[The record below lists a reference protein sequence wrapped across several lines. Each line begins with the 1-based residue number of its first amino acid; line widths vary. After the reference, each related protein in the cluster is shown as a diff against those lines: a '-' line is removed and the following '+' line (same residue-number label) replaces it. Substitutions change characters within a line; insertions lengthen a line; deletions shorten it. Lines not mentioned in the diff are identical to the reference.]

1 MALPAKLATGRRLLP
16 TLLVLMATAPALAQA
31 PAGGA
36 PAQEAP
42 KNLKV
47 LPKDWT
53 RAQVVAVMQNF
64 NAGLGVGCD
73 YCHVQNQGTPPDF
86 ASDDKPEK
94 EAARAM
100 MGITQE
106 ANASLAT
113 GLGKPAAELTRIG
126 CITCHR
132 GVPEPKQIGEILSK
146 TSAEKGFAAAAAQY
160 NELKTKYYG
169 AQAYDFSDA
178 GLIATAQPLVQTR
191 TDEAIQFLQMNLD
204 LFPRSARTYVAL
216 AGAQTAKKDTAG
228 AIASLE
234 KALEIEPNNAAAR
247 RTLDQLRRQ

>member
-1 MALPAKLATGRRLLP
+1 MALPARLAAGRRLLP
-16 TLLVLMATAPALAQA
+16 TLFVLMATAPALAQA

-36 PAQEAP
+36 PAQEEP

-64 NAGLGVGCD
+64 NAALGVGCD

-100 MGITQE
+100 MGITRE
-106 ANASLAT
+106 ANASLST
-113 GLGKPAAELTRIG
+113 GLGRPAAELTRIG

-132 GVPEPKQIGEILSK
+132 GVPEPKQLGEILSA

-178 GLIATAQPLVQTR
+178 GLIATAQPLVPAR
-191 TDEAIQFLQMNLD
+191 ADEAIQFLQMNLD

>member
-1 MALPAKLATGRRLLP
+1 MSRPAVLLFG
-16 TLLVLMATAPALAQA
+16 TLSVVLMALAGAPALAQ
-31 PAGGA
+31 A

-53 RAQVVAVMQNF
+53 RAQVVNVMQNI
-64 NAGLGVGCD
+64 NAALGVGCD
-73 YCHVQNQGTPPDF
+73 YCHVQNQGAPPDF
-86 ASDDKPEK
+86 AADDKPEK

-100 MGITQE
+100 MR
-106 ANASLAT
+106 LT
-113 GLGKPAAELTRIG
+113 GELNTDLVAALGRPAAEVTRVG

-132 GVPEPKQIGEILSK
+132 GVPEPKQLAEILAK
-146 TSAEKGFAAAAAQY
+146 TSADKGFAAAKTQY
-160 NELKTKYYG
+160 DELKGKYYG
-169 AQAYDFSDA
+169 AQAYDFSES
-178 GLIATAQPLVQTR
+178 GLIATAQPLVQGR
-191 TDEAIQFLQMNLD
+191 TDEAIQFLRMNLD

-216 AGAQTAKKDTAG
+216 SQAQVAKQDRAG

-247 RTLDQLRRQ
+247 RSLDQLRAQ